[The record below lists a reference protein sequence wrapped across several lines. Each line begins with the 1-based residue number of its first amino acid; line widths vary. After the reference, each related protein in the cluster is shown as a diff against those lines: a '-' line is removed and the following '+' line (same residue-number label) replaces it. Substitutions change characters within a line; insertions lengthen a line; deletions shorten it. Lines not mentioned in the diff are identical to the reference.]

1 MDAGVRA
8 GVTIDPT
15 RAKESLGAAAICP
28 APVGVFIFDFL
39 AMPRE
44 LRDAVLPTDPVT
56 LRTR

>member
-8 GVTIDPT
+8 GVTIEPP

-44 LRDAVLPTDPVT
+44 LRDA
-56 LRTR
+56 RTAH